1 MILGGGKGTSNWLK
15 TVPLADQEF
24 VLNRNELTDAHNL
37 QYYREMSGLPL
48 KCPCR
53 KNSNVTH
60 LLNCRTGEFI
70 HIRHDGLGDF
80 NAKLLTKVQTD
91 VEIEPALIP
100 INNPNSSV
108 DINGNNTADA
118 VRADIRLY
126 EHVGSSAASSPH
138 FSMHG
143 LGTPSP
149 RQPLKLQYQRFL
161 IHMKGKRRGSTAGTS

>member
-1 MILGGGKGTSNWLK
+1 MPTYYEVPVRQAKRNLNTLCEQLLVDLELRSSVTLKWALNLGGGKGTSNWLT

-37 QYYREMSGLPL
+37 RYYIEMRGLPL

-60 LLNCRTGEFI
+60 ASNCRTGEFI
-70 HIRHDGLGDF
+70 HIRHDGLGDC

-100 INNPNSSV
+100 INNP
-108 DINGNNTADA
+108 
-118 VRADIRLY
+118 
-126 EHVGSSAASSPH
+126 
-138 FSMHG
+138 
-143 LGTPSP
+143 TPLLTLMEIIL
-149 RQPLKLQYQRFL
+149 R
-161 IHMKGKRRGSTAGTS
+161 ME